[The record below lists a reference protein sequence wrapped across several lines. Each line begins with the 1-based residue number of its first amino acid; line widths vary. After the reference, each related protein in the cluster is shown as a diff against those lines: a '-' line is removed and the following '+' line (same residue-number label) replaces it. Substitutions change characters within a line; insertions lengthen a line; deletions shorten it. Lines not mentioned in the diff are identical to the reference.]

1 MEFRLTSWHS
11 CIIQHTHAPP
21 RLLTITP
28 FVYTAHTADNHYQPP
43 LSLKN
48 LTTTNTTHKQMRH
61 ASAPTPHEARTDHQY
76 LQRVKS
82 QPGGGARIRRL
93 MYSRMRDMCLG
104 RPALVWDDVSSF
116 QTGPGGE
123 GAAVMS
129 FGGATPVGM
138 DLFLFSI
145 PGAFLVWWG
154 ASLCDVFWWH
164 WV

>member
-1 MEFRLTSWHS
+1 
-11 CIIQHTHAPP
+11 
-21 RLLTITP
+21 
-28 FVYTAHTADNHYQPP
+28 
-43 LSLKN
+43 
-48 LTTTNTTHKQMRH
+48 MRH
-61 ASAPTPHEARTDHQY
+61 ASAPTAHEARTDHQY
-76 LQRVKS
+76 MQRVKS
-82 QPGGGARIRRL
+82 QPGGSGRIRRL

-145 PGAFLVWWG
+145 PGAFLFVWWG
-154 ASLCDVFWWH
+154 FVVCVMCFGGH
-164 WV
+164 WVRDDHPDGTDE